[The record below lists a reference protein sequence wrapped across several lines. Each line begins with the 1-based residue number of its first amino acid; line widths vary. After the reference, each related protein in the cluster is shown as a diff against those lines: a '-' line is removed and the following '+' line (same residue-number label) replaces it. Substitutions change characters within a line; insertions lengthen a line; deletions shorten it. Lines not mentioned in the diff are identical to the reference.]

1 MCKPNIYIV
10 ERSRKRWDSDMTV
23 YWVVNF
29 DLRAG
34 SGNKY
39 LEWLKSEE
47 AQKIRRKIEE
57 ETGAKYVGTYIQ
69 EAGGTPFDFEE
80 WWEFPNYVSYGKFR
94 ESNDP
99 REREAWRELTQ
110 KIYPMIEMEAAKS
123 RLLRPV
129 HELERYRP
137 TANQ

>member
-23 YWVVNF
+23 YWVANF

-57 ETGAKYVGTYIQ
+57 ETGARYVGTYIQ
-69 EAGGTPFDFEE
+69 GAGGVPFDFEE
-80 WWEFPNYVSYGKFR
+80 WWELPNHAALDKFNR
-94 ESNDP
+94 ASSKALDEHI
-99 REREAWRELTQ
+99 Q
-110 KIYPMIEMEAAKS
+110 KIYPLVDMEAGKV
-123 RLLRPV
+123 RLLQPV
-129 HELERYRP
+129 GELKGYGS

>member
-47 AQKIRRKIEE
+47 AKRIFRQIEE
-57 ETGAKYVGTYIQ
+57 ETGARYVVTYIQ
-69 EAGGTPFDFEE
+69 EAGGVPFDFEA
-80 WWEFPNYVSYGKFR
+80 WWELPNHAALDKFNR
-94 ESNDP
+94 ASSKALDEFM
-99 REREAWRELTQ
+99 Q
-110 KIYPMIEMEAAKS
+110 KIYPLVDVEAGKI
-123 RLLRPV
+123 RLLQPV
-129 HELERYRP
+129 GELKGYGS

>member
-1 MCKPNIYIV
+1 MISQPDNHCPHDGGLLKCVNQTYIV

-47 AQKIRRKIEE
+47 AQKIRGR
-57 ETGAKYVGTYIQ
+57 
-69 EAGGTPFDFEE
+69 
-80 WWEFPNYVSYGKFR
+80 
-94 ESNDP
+94 
-99 REREAWRELTQ
+99 
-110 KIYPMIEMEAAKS
+110 
-123 RLLRPV
+123 
-129 HELERYRP
+129 
-137 TANQ
+137 

>member
-1 MCKPNIYIV
+1 
-10 ERSRKRWDSDMTV
+10 MTV

-57 ETGAKYVGTYIQ
+57 ETGAKYVGTYI
-69 EAGGTPFDFEE
+69 
-80 WWEFPNYVSYGKFR
+80 
-94 ESNDP
+94 
-99 REREAWRELTQ
+99 
-110 KIYPMIEMEAAKS
+110 
-123 RLLRPV
+123 
-129 HELERYRP
+129 
-137 TANQ
+137 